1 MIFLKIL
8 MAAMSMGL
16 GGAETHVL
24 ELALELARRGH
35 NVTVASCGGVYVSA
49 LEAGGVRHLCA
60 PLASKKPVCVAEA
73 TKVLSRLMREER
85 FDIVHAHA
93 RIPAFICGKLREKFG
108 FAFITTAH
116 FDFKVTPLLARITNW
131 GDHILSVSADIADN
145 IVKNYA
151 YPRERITLVNNGI
164 DTARFCPENN
174 GDAVREKHGLIG
186 KKVVMYLGRL
196 DEDSSLGAKA
206 LLESASS
213 LCRADPDVRV
223 LIVGNGKL
231 LEDMRKRAAEINDA
245 AGREIAIL
253 PGGTAQVASYIAASD
268 VFVAPSRSAMEALA
282 SGKPTVIA
290 GNFGML
296 GVFSPEIA
304 DEAARTNFCCRGSEL
319 PTAQKITECVLR
331 VLSMDEREK
340 RELVLY
346 GRSFIEKY
354 YSVRAMC
361 DVCEEK
367 YRDLLAEKKKN
378 IIICGYYGYG
388 NAGDEE
394 MLASLVTY
402 LSENKKIGN
411 ICVMSATPKKT
422 AQEYGVC
429 AVDRFNFSKV
439 SEELAKADVMIF
451 GGGNILQDKT
461 STKSLLYYIQVLRMA
476 KNHACRIAL
485 CANGLGPIVR
495 EKNTERLQNALML
508 ADYISIRDE
517 ASLMFAREL
526 TGRNDIYSTSDL
538 VCASEYGGKSVVNLE
553 QEKYFVICP
562 KKIRGFN
569 TETVA
574 DLCAEMREKY
584 ALSPVFVPMHERE
597 DDVLCASLAA
607 RTGGKCVC
615 PRKEELALLFRGAE
629 FSVCMRLHA
638 VIFALMEKCPMIAI
652 SDDGKVSS
660 FISSIGSAEC
670 AFFPADVSGE
680 DVCVAVRKI
689 LENRA
694 NIRDTLG
701 FEASRHRER
710 AQKELERLAEF
721 ITG

>member
-1 MIFLKIL
+1 
-8 MAAMSMGL
+8 MATMSMGL

-24 ELALELARRGH
+24 ELSLELARRGH
-35 NVTVASCGGVYVSA
+35 SVTVASSGGVYVNA
-49 LEAGGVRHLCA
+49 LEAGGVRHVEA
-60 PLASKKPVCVAEA
+60 PLDSKKPDCVARA
-73 TKVLSRLMREER
+73 SKVLSRLMREER

-116 FDFKVTPLLARITNW
+116 FDFKVNALLARITNW
-131 GDHILSVSADIADN
+131 GDHVLAVSADIADN

-164 DTARFCPENN
+164 DTARFCPEND
-174 GDAVREKHGLIG
+174 GSYVREKHGLLG

-206 LLESASS
+206 LLESAPA
-213 LCRADPDVRV
+213 LYRADNNIRV
-223 LIVGNGKL
+223 LIVGGGKL
-231 LEDMRKRAAEINDA
+231 LPDMRARAKEINA
-245 AGREIAIL
+245 SLGEEIALL
-253 PGGTAQVASYIAASD
+253 PGGTSDAAGYIAASD
-268 VFVAPSRSAMEALA
+268 AFAAPSRSAMEALA
-282 SGKPTVIA
+282 SSKPTVVA

-296 GVFSPEIA
+296 GVFSHEIA

-319 PTAQKITECVLR
+319 PTAEKITECVLR
-331 VLSMDEREK
+331 VLSMNEKEK
-340 RELVLY
+340 RELALY

-361 DVCEEK
+361 DVCEGK

-378 IIICGYYGYG
+378 IVICGYYGYG

-394 MLASLVTY
+394 MLASLVSA
-402 LSENKKIGN
+402 LSESENIGN
-411 ICVMSATPKKT
+411 ICVMSATPNKT
-422 AQEYGVC
+422 AREYGVS

-439 SEELAKADVMIF
+439 SAELARADVMIF

-461 STKSLLYYIQVLRMA
+461 STKSLLYYIQVLKTARA
-476 KNHACRIAL
+476 HACRIAL

-495 EKNTERLQNALML
+495 AKNTERVREALML
-508 ADYISIRDE
+508 ADYISLRDE

-526 TGRNDIYSTSDL
+526 TGREDIYGTSDL
-538 VCASEYGGKSVVNLE
+538 VCASRYIGCGDFVPEK
-553 QEKYFVICP
+553 EKYFIVCP
-562 KKIRGFN
+562 KKINGLN
-569 TETVA
+569 IDAVV
-574 DLCAEMREKY
+574 DLCTEMREKY
-584 ALSPVFVPMHERE
+584 ALSPVFVPMHEKE

-607 RTGGKCVC
+607 RTGGRCLC
-615 PRKEELALLFRGAE
+615 FRKKELAELFRKAE

-638 VIFALMEKCPMIAI
+638 VIFSLMEKCPMIGI

-660 FISSIGSAEC
+660 FLSSVGVGEC
-670 AFFPADVSGE
+670 AFFPVDVSGE

-689 LENRA
+689 MENRA
-694 NIRDTLG
+694 DIRDSLG
-701 FEASRHRER
+701 FEASRHREK
-710 AQKELERLAEF
+710 AQKELERLLKF
-721 ITG
+721 IA

>member
-1 MIFLKIL
+1 MKIL
-8 MAAMSMGL
+8 LATMSMGL

-35 NVTVASCGGVYVSA
+35 DVTVASCGGVYVSA
-49 LEAGGVRHLCA
+49 LEAGGVRHVEA
-60 PLASKKPVCVAEA
+60 PLDSKKPACV
-73 TKVLSRLMREER
+73 TKAMNVLSRLMSEER

-108 FAFITTAH
+108 FVFITTAH
-116 FDFKVTPLLARITNW
+116 FDFKVNALLARITNW

-151 YPRERITLVNNGI
+151 YPRERITLANNGI

-174 GDAVREKHGLIG
+174 GDAVREKHGLMG

-206 LLESASS
+206 LLESAPA
-213 LCRADPDVRV
+213 LYRADKDVRV
-223 LIVGNGKL
+223 LIVGEGKL
-231 LEDMRKRAAEINDA
+231 LDGMRARAAEINASLGEDA
-245 AGREIAIL
+245 VIL
-253 PGGTAQVASYIAASD
+253 PGGTAQAASYIAASD

-296 GVFSPEIA
+296 GIFSPEIA
-304 DEAARTNFCCRGSEL
+304 KEAARTNFCCRGSEL
-319 PTAQKITECVLR
+319 PTAQKINECVLR

-378 IIICGYYGYG
+378 IVICGYYGYG

-394 MLASLVTY
+394 MLASLVSS
-402 LSENKKIGN
+402 LSENEKVGN
-411 ICVMSATPKKT
+411 ICVMSAVPKKT
-422 AQEYGVC
+422 AQEYGVR
-429 AVDRFNFSKV
+429 AVDRFDFTKV
-439 SEELAKADVMIF
+439 SAELAGADVMIF

-476 KNHACRIAL
+476 RKHACRIAL
-485 CANGLGPIVR
+485 CANGIGPIIR
-495 EKNTERLQNALML
+495 AKNTERVRKALML

-538 VCASEYGGKSVVNLE
+538 VCASKYSGTSEDNFE
-553 QEKYFVICP
+553 QEKYFVVCP

-569 TETVA
+569 PETIA

-584 ALSPVFVPMHERE
+584 ALSPVLVPMHEKE

-615 PRKEELALLFRGAE
+615 LRKEELASLFRGAE

-638 VIFALMEKCPMIAI
+638 VIFSLMQKCPMIGI

-660 FISSIGSAEC
+660 FISSIGSGEC
-670 AFFPADVSGE
+670 AFFPVDVSGE
-680 DVCVAVRKI
+680 DLCVAVRNI
-689 LENRA
+689 IENRA

-701 FEASRHRER
+701 FEASRHREK
-710 AQKELERLAEF
+710 AQRELERLAEF
-721 ITG
+721 IVGE

>member
-1 MIFLKIL
+1 
-8 MAAMSMGL
+8 MGL

-49 LEAGGVRHLCA
+49 LEAGGVRHVCA
-60 PLASKKPVCVAEA
+60 PLDSKKPACVAEA
-73 TKVLSRLMREER
+73 TKALSRLMREER

-116 FDFKVTPLLARITNW
+116 FDFKVNALLARITNW
-131 GDHILSVSADIADN
+131 GDHILSVSSDIADN

-164 DTARFCPENN
+164 DTARFCPEND
-174 GDAVREKHGLIG
+174 GSAVKEELGVSG

-196 DEDSSLGAKA
+196 DEDSSLGARA
-206 LLESASS
+206 LLESAPALYS
-213 LCRADPDVRV
+213 ADREVRV

-231 LEDMRKRAAEINDA
+231 LEDMRKRAAGINEE
-245 AGREIAIL
+245 AGERIAIL
-253 PGGTAQVASYIAASD
+253 PGGTPRAAEYIAASD
-268 VFVAPSRSAMEALA
+268 VFAAPSRSAMEALA
-282 SGKPTVIA
+282 SGKPTVVA

-304 DEAARTNFCCRGSEL
+304 EEASRTNFCCRGSEL
-319 PTAQKITECVLR
+319 PTAEKITECVLR
-331 VLSMDEREK
+331 VLSMNEKER
-340 RELVLY
+340 RELALY

-361 DVCEEK
+361 DVCEGK
-367 YRDLLAEKKKN
+367 YRELLLEKKKN
-378 IIICGYYGYG
+378 IVICGYYGYG

-394 MLASLVTY
+394 MLASLVTS
-402 LSENKKIGN
+402 LAENQNIGN

-422 AQEYGVC
+422 AHEYGVR
-429 AVDRFNFSKV
+429 AVDRFNFTKV

-476 KNHACRIAL
+476 RKHACRIAL

-495 EKNTERLQNALML
+495 AKNTERVREALML

-517 ASLMFAREL
+517 ASLMFVREL
-526 TGRNDIYSTSDL
+526 TGRDDIFPTSDL
-538 VCASEYGGKSVVNLE
+538 VCAAQYTQTRRIFSEK
-553 QEKYFVICP
+553 EKYFVVCP

-569 TETVA
+569 TEAVA

-584 ALSPVFVPMHERE
+584 GLMPVFVPMHEKE
-597 DDVLCASLAA
+597 DDVLCASFAA
-607 RTGGKCVC
+607 RTGGRCLC
-615 PRKEELALLFRGAE
+615 LRKEELASLFLGAE

-638 VIFALMEKCPMIAI
+638 VIFSLMAKCPMIGI

-660 FISSIGSAEC
+660 FISSVGSSEC
-670 AFFPADVSGE
+670 AFFPVDVSGE
-680 DVCVAVRKI
+680 DICVAVRKI

-701 FEASRHRER
+701 FEAARHREKAR
-710 AQKELERLAEF
+710 KELERLAEF
-721 ITG
+721 ISG